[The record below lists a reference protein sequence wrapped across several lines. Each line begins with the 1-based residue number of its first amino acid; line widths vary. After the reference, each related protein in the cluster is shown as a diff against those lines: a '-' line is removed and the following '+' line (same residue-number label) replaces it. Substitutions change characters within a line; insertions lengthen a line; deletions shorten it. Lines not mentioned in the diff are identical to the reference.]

1 MATIKRFEDL
11 EIWQLARQLN
21 KLLFALTEKGEFTK
35 DFKFKYQ
42 LRDAGGS
49 VIDNIAEGF
58 GRGGNKEFVNFLSMS
73 EGSCNEVQSQLYRA
87 MDWKYISEDEF
98 KTSYELAKLISD
110 KTGAFIT
117 YLIQSEYR
125 GQKFRSQ
132 TNDKQQTTNDKP

>member
-21 KLLFALTEKGEFTK
+21 KFLFALTEKGEFIK

-49 VIDNIAEGF
+49 IMDNIAEGF
-58 GRGGNKEFVNFLSMS
+58 GRGGNREFSNFLSMS

-87 MDWKYISEDEF
+87 MDWKYITEDEF
-98 KTSYELAKLISD
+98 KAGYGSAKLISD
-110 KTGAFIT
+110 KTGALIT
-117 YLIQSEYR
+117 YLLQSEYK
-125 GQKFRSQ
+125 GQKFRNRA
-132 TNDKQQTTNDKP
+132 NDKQQTTNDKP